1 MESWSSPPPAQR
13 QLPRRPP
20 PGSRPWRRWSAVLA
34 AVAVGALAL
43 AGCTNSSS
51 SASPASAATPAA
63 TATPAA
69 PSGTAATNASS
80 AAAAL
85 QGAFV
90 SVIGRVLPSVVEV
103 RTSSGLGSGVVFD
116 AKGDIVT
123 NAHVVGTATRFQV
136 LPSGSASPLSATLVG
151 TYRPDDLAVIKVSGT
166 KSLHP
171 ASFGDSSTLQAGDL
185 VLAIG
190 NPLGLASS
198 VTEGIV
204 SAVGRTVTEPAGSG
218 SPGATLPN
226 MIQTSAAINPGNSGG
241 ALVNLAGQV
250 MGIPTLA
257 AVDQELGGSAA
268 PGIGFVISSNMVTN
282 IARQLIATGHVTNS
296 GRAALGVEVTT
307 VTGANG
313 APAGVGVISVTS
325 DGPAAKA
332 GVRSGDVITAVGG
345 TATPD
350 VQTLT
355 TLLANAHPGQSVKVK
370 LTHPDGST
378 ATVSVTLGQLPNT

>member
-1 MESWSSPPPAQR
+1 MTAA
-13 QLPRRPP
+13 
-20 PGSRPWRRWSAVLA
+20 GTVL
-34 AVAVGALAL
+34 LAL
-43 AGCTNSSS
+43 AACTSSGS
-51 SASPASAATPAA
+51 GGSTPSAASTPAA
-63 TATPAA
+63 SSPAA
-69 PSGTAATNASS
+69 ASS
-80 AAAAL
+80 AASPATAPPDASSGAAAV
-85 QGAFV
+85 QNAFV
-90 SVIGRVLPSVVEV
+90 SVIGRVLPSVVEI

-116 AKGDIVT
+116 DQGDIVT

-151 TYRPDDLAVIKVSGT
+151 TYRPDDLAVIKVSGARN
-166 KSLHP
+166 LPP
-171 ASFGDSSTLQAGDL
+171 ATFGDSAALRVGDL

-204 SAVGRTVTEPAGSG
+204 SAVGRTVTEPAESG
-218 SPGATLPN
+218 SAGATLPN

-257 AVDQELGGSAA
+257 AVDQQMGGGAA

-282 IARQLIATGHVTNS
+282 IARQLIATGHVSSS
-296 GRAALGVEVTT
+296 GRAALGVQATT
-307 VTGANG
+307 VTGASGN
-313 APAGVGVISVTS
+313 PAGAGVVAVTPG
-325 DGPAAKA
+325 GPAAKA
-332 GVRSGDVITAVGG
+332 GLRAGDIITAVDG

-355 TLLANAHPGQSVKVK
+355 GVLANARPGQSVKLSV
-370 LTHPDGST
+370 TRSDGST
-378 ATVSVTLGQLPNT
+378 TTVNVTLGQLPNT